1 MATQIVT
8 YSSREEDYE
17 ASTCAQKIAEDIQ
30 QLLSDGHAVPT
41 ESYMQLK
48 FWVEIAE
55 AEMHQKK
62 H

>member
-8 YSSREEDYE
+8 YSSKEEDYE

-30 QLLSDGHAVPT
+30 QMLSDGHAVSA
-41 ESYMQLK
+41 ESYKQLK
-48 FWVEIAE
+48 FWIDIIE
-55 AEMHQKK
+55 HQKK